1 MGKYKQRHSRTVC
14 IAGASSLWE
23 GLEKRGW
30 RVPISL
36 IRSLN
41 FTYRPIAVKLL
52 FHQQK
57 IFFTLKFKSNTIWKQ
72 IKVLCFTRIM
82 TVGGR
87 GIALY
92 TSLQQPWRVL
102 PENHHSVQEAMKR
115 KRHRHNI
122 VKFTFQL
129 LQRLCKR

>member
-1 MGKYKQRHSRTVC
+1 MQKREIKHKHRVCGITRMTPNLSLPEREIARKGFLEVSEPETSLKNKKKKSSSQLAGKKKRETNRQMGKYKQRHSRTVC

-57 IFFTLKFKSNTIWKQ
+57 IFFTLKFKSNTI
-72 IKVLCFTRIM
+72 
-82 TVGGR
+82 
-87 GIALY
+87 
-92 TSLQQPWRVL
+92 
-102 PENHHSVQEAMKR
+102 
-115 KRHRHNI
+115 
-122 VKFTFQL
+122 
-129 LQRLCKR
+129 